1 VRIATKRAQYELT
14 YCTNIHPAHG
24 WNEVLSSLRRYAPA
38 LRKRLAGDRLFGVGL
53 RISADEATELLET
66 GRLQE
71 FRSFL
76 ADQGLYVALIN
87 GFPYGSFHGD
97 RIKEQVFAPDW
108 RDRRR
113 VEYTLNLARIL
124 KQLLPEDLDG
134 GISTCPL
141 SFKAWIKTDADWQTI
156 TDNVATVA
164 MELAKVRRE
173 TGRIIHLDIEPEPDG
188 LVETANEL
196 IAFFKKHLLV
206 QGVERW
212 TSVEGISP
220 EQARTQLLDH
230 VQACFDTCHSAVEFE
245 TPGDALRAITDAGIK
260 IGRIQLSSAL
270 ESESHRPELEQFA
283 DSTYL
288 HQVIAKGSGNELRHL
303 GDLSEALSGDREP
316 SAEWRI
322 HFHVPIFASYYSG
335 MHSTQKHLQ
344 EVLEYIASEQV
355 TTHLEIETYTWDVLP
370 PELKL
375 DLLDSI
381 EREYRWVID
390 HLDAQSR

>member
-1 VRIATKRAQYELT
+1 VRIATKRVQYELT

-38 LRKRLAGDRLFGVGL
+38 LRQRLAPDVLFGIGL
-53 RISADEATELLET
+53 RISANEAIELLE
-66 GRLQE
+66 GSRLRE
-71 FRSFL
+71 FRDFL
-76 ADQGLYVALIN
+76 ADEGLYVALIN

-108 RDRRR
+108 RDPRR
-113 VEYTLNLARIL
+113 VEYTLNLAKIL
-124 KQLLPEDLDG
+124 TQLLPEDLDG

-141 SFKAWIKTDADWQTI
+141 SYKAWIKGVADWQTI
-156 TDNVATVA
+156 TSNITGVA
-164 MELAKVRRE
+164 MELAKIRQD
-173 TGRIIHLDIEPEPDG
+173 TGRFIHLDIEPEPDG

-196 IAFFKKHLLV
+196 IAFFQKHLLM
-206 QGVERW
+206 QGAQYVAKAEQ
-212 TSVEGISP
+212 ISI
-220 EQARTQLLDH
+220 EEARIRLLDH

-245 TPGDALRAITDAGIK
+245 TSGDALRAIRHAGIK
-260 IGRIQLSSAL
+260 IGRIQLSSAV
-270 ESESHRPELEQFA
+270 EAQSDCPELERFA

-288 HQVIAKGSGNELRHL
+288 HQVIAKGSGSELRHL
-303 GDLSEALSGDREP
+303 GDLSEALSGDRKP
-316 SAEWRI
+316 STEWRI
-322 HFHVPIFASYYSG
+322 HFHVPIFASDYSG

-344 EVLEYIASEQV
+344 EALDYISAEQV
-355 TTHLEIETYTWDVLP
+355 TRHLEIETYTWDVLP